1 MFKSVN
7 RRGMLVGLS
16 ASVIAS
22 GFPGMQTASA
32 APDSPTEKLVYDAA
46 NRLLD
51 VFRNGAHRHEIADTL
66 DKYVAIGA
74 MALFVLGKHRRKLKP
89 DQQQTYIELFNRM
102 VLNVLTRI
110 GNKVRGDAFVVTGS
124 RGNIVAGYVQHDQDR
139 RTALEFRTKQGRIT
153 DIRVEG
159 IWMAFLLRQ
168 NFDQLIGQGDNI
180 DAVFSFLKSDKGP
193 L

>member
-1 MFKSVN
+1 MTFTAVN
-7 RRGMLVGLS
+7 RRGMLSTMS
-16 ASVIAS
+16 ACVIAS

-32 APDSPTEKLVYDAA
+32 APDSATERLVYD
-46 NRLLD
+46 
-51 VFRNGAHRHEIADTL
+51 AHRHEIADTL
-66 DKYVAIGA
+66 DKYVAIGT
-74 MALFVLGKHRRKLKP
+74 MALFVLGKHRRKLKS

-102 VLNVLTRI
+102 ILNVLTGI
-110 GNKVRGDAFVVTGS
+110 GSKVRGNAFVVTGS
-124 RGNIVAGYVQHDQDR
+124 RGTIVAGYVQHDQDR
-139 RTALEFRTKQGRIT
+139 RTELEFRTRKGRIT

-159 IWMAFLLRQ
+159 IWMGFLLRQ